1 VDGALSKKG
10 SPYNASLNVYPDQQP
25 VDSTF
30 AINNYTSTR
39 YSNLNLNINYSVQ
52 LDSSG
57 QSLEANFSHLFFN
70 TDDVNSYLSLYSNAT
85 NPTPQPFQTDTSYNN
100 ADIHVDA
107 FKLDYKRMLPAKVQL
122 EAGAKYNSTVTDND
136 IRFYT
141 LKNGVSVPD
150 PQLSDHFIYTEDVS
164 AAYVSGRRDSK
175 YVDVQLGLRYEQTD
189 ALLNLGSDSL
199 IHRHLY
205 NLFPTLFLEYRLN
218 SANKLN
224 FTSGRRITRP
234 GYAALNPF
242 AFYYDPF
249 SYELGNPYLLP
260 EYTYTTEVT
269 YSYKDQ
275 NSLTLGYSATTNQID
290 EITLQ
295 DNASQ
300 QVIYQYENLH
310 SDKNLYAEL
319 YTPWKIASWWSST
332 ADLNVTY
339 TSISGNASYGV
350 FSNKRT
356 SVDLNYTNAFKMGN
370 GYTAQVAFQYF
381 GPAAGGL
388 STFQSRERL
397 TLGIKR
403 SFFKGRLAATIRVA
417 DLLYT
422 DKIRETTTL
431 LGEDIHLQQMRD
443 TRRIGLT
450 LTYAFMKGNKFR
462 ERDVEFGGQ
471 DEKNRIDLAP
481 KGN

>member
-1 VDGALSKKG
+1 
-10 SPYNASLNVYPDQQP
+10 
-25 VDSTF
+25 
-30 AINNYTSTR
+30 
-39 YSNLNLNINYSVQ
+39 
-52 LDSSG
+52 
-57 QSLEANFSHLFFN
+57 
-70 TDDVNSYLSLYSNAT
+70 
-85 NPTPQPFQTDTSYNN
+85 
-100 ADIHVDA
+100 
-107 FKLDYKRMLPAKVQL
+107 VQL
-122 EAGAKYNSTVTDND
+122 EAGAKYYSTVTYND